1 MVDVAE
7 HVYADDPSQGHAD
20 VRTRLAGVSYYFLGN
35 GLIQA
40 AVQHAS
46 RGEGTPLGLLVMDPD
61 RLRKKREALTMHP
74 RFGLEPTAV
83 HLVTATNDLCPLLNA
98 LTVSWQADAA
108 LPTVVASWGARG
120 FTVQERFYCPS
131 ASRARLA
138 REVTIT
144 NRSTEPQ
151 VGWVRTSVP
160 GSTVMP
166 RFSVKPG
173 ARTRVWLIYDL
184 DPASGALRLTAAA
197 TDPSEADA
205 RALSAGVA
213 DVRFD
218 EPVLD
223 RLFRASRDQL
233 PAAVSARGCM
243 DGSIWQYNR
252 EWVRDQAFAALALT
266 QIGARALAATILRRL
281 VTEFVTAEG
290 ATLDS
295 SEVRGRDDVELDQNG
310 ILLHVLGEYAAWT
323 GDRALLAD
331 IWDRVAAI
339 ADYPLRPE
347 FRHEPSGMLSGSR
360 EYWERHDAHGIE
372 PGLEMVYQMFVALGL
387 SAAARIARDLGRTS
401 EATRWAAAAGGLR
414 DAMLSHP
421 VYALCDARGFL
432 KRRAL
437 DGAVQETISARP
449 GSGLPPGVPLAS
461 DRPHLLN
468 PDTCCVLP
476 IAFGMVD
483 PGSPVSL
490 ATLANIESLWNQEW
504 EDGGYGRYH
513 VSSEPDSPGAWPF
526 ASVFVA
532 RALVEAGDSARAWRI
547 LRWLA
552 TADGG
557 ASGAWFEFNG
567 PRIAPPFPQVGI
579 VPWTWAELVLFFIH
593 HVIGV
598 RPEPEGIRVRPRLL
612 AGMRAV
618 DARIP
623 VRDGWLQLE
632 LRADEAAPADAS
644 FLVPYQAGDMSLVAR
659 VRTLA

>member
-1 MVDVAE
+1 
-7 HVYADDPSQGHAD
+7 
-20 VRTRLAGVSYYFLGN
+20 
-35 GLIQA
+35 
-40 AVQHAS
+40 
-46 RGEGTPLGLLVMDPD
+46 
-61 RLRKKREALTMHP
+61 
-74 RFGLEPTAV
+74 
-83 HLVTATNDLCPLLNA
+83 
-98 LTVSWQADAA
+98 
-108 LPTVVASWGARG
+108 
-120 FTVQERFYCPS
+120 
-131 ASRARLA
+131 
-138 REVTIT
+138 
-144 NRSTEPQ
+144 
-151 VGWVRTSVP
+151 
-160 GSTVMP
+160 
-166 RFSVKPG
+166 
-173 ARTRVWLIYDL
+173 
-184 DPASGALRLTAAA
+184 
-197 TDPSEADA
+197 
-205 RALSAGVA
+205 
-213 DVRFD
+213 
-218 EPVLD
+218 
-223 RLFRASRDQL
+223 
-233 PAAVSARGCM
+233 
-243 DGSIWQYNR
+243 
-252 EWVRDQAFAALALT
+252 
-266 QIGARALAATILRRL
+266 
-281 VTEFVTAEG
+281 
-290 ATLDS
+290 
-295 SEVRGRDDVELDQNG
+295 
-310 ILLHVLGEYAAWT
+310 
-323 GDRALLAD
+323 
-331 IWDRVAAI
+331 
-339 ADYPLRPE
+339 
-347 FRHEPSGMLSGSR
+347 
-360 EYWERHDAHGIE
+360 
-372 PGLEMVYQMFVALGL
+372 MVYQMFVALGL

-421 VYALCDARGFL
+421 VYALRDARGFL

-483 PGSPVSL
+483 PGAPVSL
-490 ATLANIESLWNQEW
+490 ATLSNIESLWNQEW

-598 RPEPEGIRVRPRLL
+598 RPEPEGVRVRPRLL